1 MPFSHPFIKGE
12 ISPRAY
18 QETIFVKSK
27 DKNTLVILPTGLGK
41 TFIGI
46 LLAAYTLNS
55 LEKKVLVLAPTKPL
69 AEQHLKSFSDA
80 LNIENES
87 FSLLTGTVSPSKR
100 DELYTKSLV
109 VIATPQVIENDI
121 LGGKINLDDFG
132 LIIFDEAHR
141 ATGDYAYTYIA
152 EKAISKNIRIMG
164 LTASPASDKEKMN
177 EIIQN
182 LGIENIEIRNE
193 NSPDVK
199 PYVQDIDISW
209 ITVKLPDEF
218 LEIKKLLEMLL
229 KKEITILKDLGFV
242 SSQDVTKKELLSTV
256 IKINNKI
263 KEVPIHEKSIYYG
276 AIKSQAK
283 ALKIHHALELL
294 ETQGISP
301 LISYFKRMRE
311 SKSRSSLELL
321 SEKTVMKII
330 TMADNLKQQGIEH
343 PKLSKL
349 YELVIKEVSNG
360 KNLII
365 FSHYRDTTMRIVK
378 ELEKFEKIK
387 VERFVGQASKRGDE
401 GLSQK
406 KQKEIIERFRS
417 GEFNV
422 LVATSVAEEGLDIPE
437 VDMVILFEP
446 VPSEIRSIQ
455 RRGRTARKKSGEVVI
470 LMAEK
475 TRDEGYYWASK
486 KKEKQMKL
494 TVMELKRDFKKSDE
508 MVMAEKGQ
516 SKLKDFVDMPD
527 IIADDREDK
536 KLLKILSE
544 KSNIKI
550 NRLDVGDYI
559 LSNRV
564 GIERKSSNDFIESLI
579 KGTLFPQIL
588 SLSNTFEV
596 PMLIVEGEEVYSIR
610 NMDKKSIR
618 GAIISA
624 MVDFRVR
631 VIFTKN
637 PEETA
642 NFLVEISLREQK
654 EKDRIPTIRGEKK
667 VMSLKEKQLFIVE
680 GLPEVSSVL
689 SRRLLRK
696 FGSIFGVFNADEI
709 ELKEVE
715 GVGEIKAKKIREV
728 IDSQYEDI

>member
-1 MPFSHPFIKGE
+1 MPLSHPLIKGE

-41 TFIGI
+41 TYIGI
-46 LLAAYTLNS
+46 LLSAYTIQTLK
-55 LEKKVLVLAPTKPL
+55 KKVLVLAPTKPL
-69 AEQHLKSFSDA
+69 AEQHLKSFSEV
-80 LNIENES
+80 LNIDRER

-100 DELYTKSLV
+100 DELYKESII

-121 LGGKINLDDFG
+121 LNAKINLDEFG

-152 EKAISKNIRIMG
+152 EKSISKNIRILA
-164 LTASPASDKEKMN
+164 LTASPASNREKMQD
-177 EIIQN
+177 IIKN
-182 LGIENIEIRNE
+182 LGIDNIEIRNE
-193 NSPDVK
+193 YSPDVK
-199 PYVQDIDISW
+199 PYIQNIDISW
-209 ITVKLPDEF
+209 VSVKLPDEF
-218 LEIKKLLEMLL
+218 LEIKKMLELLLR
-229 KKEITILKDLGFV
+229 KEVKILKELGFV
-242 SSQDVTKKELLSTV
+242 SSQEVTKKQILDTV
-256 IKINNKI
+256 VKINNKI
-263 KEVPIHEKSIYYG
+263 KEVPIQEKSIYYG
-276 AIKSQAK
+276 ALKSQAK
-283 ALKIHHALELL
+283 ALKIYHALELL
-294 ETQGISP
+294 ETQGLSP

-311 SKSRSSLELL
+311 GKSRSSIELL
-321 SEKTVMKII
+321 SEKTLMKII
-330 TMADNLKQQGIEH
+330 TIADKLNQEGLEH

-349 YELVIKEVSNG
+349 YEIVIKEVKAG
-360 KNLII
+360 KNII
-365 FSHYRDTTMRIVK
+365 VFSHYRDTTMRIVN
-378 ELEKFEKIK
+378 ELKKFEGIK
-387 VERFVGQASKRGDE
+387 VERFVGQASKKGDD

-406 KQKEIIERFRS
+406 KQKEIIENFRL
-417 GEFNV
+417 GGFNV
-422 LVATSVAEEGLDIPE
+422 LVATSVGEEGLDIPE

-446 VPSEIRSIQ
+446 VPSEIRTIQ
-455 RRGRTARKKSGEVVI
+455 RRGRTARKRSGEVVI

-486 KKEKQMKL
+486 KKERQMKN
-494 TVMELKRDFKKSDE
+494 TVMELKRDFKKSDQ
-508 MVMAEKGQ
+508 MIMAEKGQ
-516 SKLKDFVDMPD
+516 SKLKDFLEMPE

-544 KSNIKI
+544 NSILKL
-550 NRLDVGDYI
+550 NRLEVGDYI

-588 SLSNTFEV
+588 SLSNIFEV
-596 PMLIVEGEEVYSIR
+596 PILIVEGEDIYSIR

-624 MVDFRVR
+624 MVDFRTR
-631 VIFTKN
+631 VVFTKN
-637 PEETA
+637 SVETA

-654 EKDRIPTIRGEKK
+654 EKDRMPAIRGDKK
-667 VMSLKEKQLFIVE
+667 IMSLNEKQLFVVQ
-680 GLPEVSSVL
+680 GLPDVSSVL

-696 FGSIFGVFNADEI
+696 FGSVLGVFNADEL

-715 GVGEIKAKKIREV
+715 GVGDIKAKKIREV
-728 IDSQYEDI
+728 IDSKYEEI